1 MVEYNLKITKWPKD
15 ERPRER
21 LLRRGSQNLSDA
33 ELLGILI
40 AKGTKDKTA
49 VDLGRELLMKYGSLR
64 DLSSRSP
71 AEYSTIKGIGEAKSV
86 IISTAFEVSRRVQSQ
101 PDVIKV
107 IFKKSKDVADYYIP
121 LMRDLK
127 KEVFKVALLDGANK
141 LIRDITVSEGTLN
154 TSVVHPREVFR
165 DALIEATTGVVLVH
179 NHPSGDPTPSDDDV
193 KITKQLVEAGQIFG
207 IRVFDH
213 IIVAEDRFKSL
224 ADEGLI

>member
-121 LMRDLK
+121 LMRDFK

-165 DALIEATTGVVLVH
+165 DALIEATAGVVLVH

>member
-107 IFKKSKDVADYYIP
+107 K
-121 LMRDLK
+121 
-127 KEVFKVALLDGANK
+127 
-141 LIRDITVSEGTLN
+141 
-154 TSVVHPREVFR
+154 
-165 DALIEATTGVVLVH
+165 
-179 NHPSGDPTPSDDDV
+179 
-193 KITKQLVEAGQIFG
+193 
-207 IRVFDH
+207 
-213 IIVAEDRFKSL
+213 
-224 ADEGLI
+224 